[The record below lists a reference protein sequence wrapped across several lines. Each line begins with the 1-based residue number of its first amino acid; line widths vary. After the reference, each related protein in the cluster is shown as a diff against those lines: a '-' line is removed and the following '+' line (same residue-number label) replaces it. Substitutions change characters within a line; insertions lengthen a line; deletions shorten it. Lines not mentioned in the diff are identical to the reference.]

1 MTNELFPGTMEA
13 LNDLS
18 LYRSPLTI
26 ENTKVGKS
34 YTCTF
39 TVKDIP
45 LDEFG
50 RPGGMLSLS
59 DVPVK
64 KYGDYRSTGAI
75 VARDMNTRLVEVQD
89 YPSNKK
95 FVVGFDDIEYLAEAE

>member
-1 MTNELFPGTMEA
+1 MTKELFPGTIDA

-39 TVKDIP
+39 TAKDIP

-50 RPGGMLSLS
+50 RPGGMMSMADL
-59 DVPVK
+59 PVI

-75 VARDMNTRLVEVQD
+75 VARDTNTRLVKVQD
-89 YPSNKK
+89 FPSKK
-95 FVVGFDDIEYLAEAE
+95 EFVVEFDDIEYLTEAE